1 MYPFVMKKVFKWSEV
16 HLAEVTSY
24 KIHTLGCQVPTKLK
38 QTKSSL
44 WLFVQFLTLPQSQI
58 FVWKDFVMG

>member
-1 MYPFVMKKVFKWSEV
+1 MNKYYRYPFVMKKVFKWSEV

-38 QTKSSL
+38 QTKSSPYL
-44 WLFVQFLTLPQSQI
+44 NDVFGYLYNF
-58 FVWKDFVMG
+58 